1 MVRFEE
7 PALKNKEAEG
17 IIEGHSD
24 KAAQQIS
31 NAAETGKEKTRKERD
46 EVINTDGQKLNPQED
61 QKGNYAKT
69 GGSKGSLT
77 GKDFSSTLNLIRRA
91 DKYNNKPVENMIHY
105 GSYKGSGIQNLG
117 TGYERPK
124 IETEEMREMERNRAL
139 DAQQKQL
146 MVQLQDAIN
155 RKDVEAFK
163 SAYEQ
168 IFGITLSETQIIEA
182 MRQWTQ
188 QQQITNTATKDITS
202 WQKKFLR
209 SFDMETLEYLVG
221 IARSG
226 DEQLA
231 KLLSNAMYGL
241 PTPSLDESILQDS
254 VNSLANIYEKNDGMS
269 SLRARLK
276 ANNVINYL
284 LLQNDNAISSSTKGS
299 QNPGEKYSGYKES
312 KRIKKA
318 AKEL

>member
-1 MVRFEE
+1 MARFEE
-7 PALKNKEAEG
+7 PALKNKEAEK

-24 KAAQQIS
+24 KATQQIS

-77 GKDFSSTLNLIRRA
+77 GKDFSSTLNLMRRA

-105 GSYKGSGIQNLG
+105 GSYKGSGVQNLG

-209 SFDMETLEYLVG
+209 SFDEETLNYLM
-221 IARSG
+221 
-226 DEQLA
+226 QLSETDNQLSQ
-231 KLLSNAMYGL
+231 LLSNAMYGL
-241 PTPSLDESILQDS
+241 PTPSLDERVLIRTRDALYK
-254 VNSLANIYEKNDGMS
+254 NNKANGMND
-269 SLRARLK
+269 LK
-276 ANNVINYL
+276 AMNNANNAILALNL
-284 LLQNDNAISSSTKGS
+284 LNDNIIASTTKRS
-299 QNPGEKYSGYKES
+299 QKIGNTFSGYQDAKDVV
-312 KRIKKA
+312 KN

>member
-1 MVRFEE
+1 MAKFEE
-7 PALKNKEAEG
+7 PSLKNKEAES

-31 NAAETGKEKTRKERD
+31 DAAETGKEKIRKERD
-46 EVINTDGQKLNPQED
+46 EVINTPGQELNPQED

-77 GKDFSSTLNLIRRA
+77 GKDFSSTLNLMRRV

-117 TGYERPK
+117 TGYDRPK

-139 DAQQKQL
+139 DLQQKQL

-188 QQQITNTATKDITS
+188 QQQITNTATKDVAS
-202 WQKKFLR
+202 WQKKFMR
-209 SFDMETLEYLVG
+209 SFDEETLNYLM
-221 IARSG
+221 
-226 DEQLA
+226 QLSETDNQLSQ
-231 KLLSNAMYGL
+231 LLSNAMYGL
-241 PTPSLDESILQDS
+241 PTPNIDERVLMQTID
-254 VNSLANIYEKNDGMS
+254 NLANQYVTQDNMS
-269 SLRARLK
+269 PLRARLK
-276 ANNVINYL
+276 ASNAVNYVL
-284 LLQNDNAISSSTKGS
+284 LENDNITASTSKRS
-299 QNPGEKYSGYKES
+299 QRIGNRVEGYFDAKDTAKES
-312 KRIKKA
+312 E
-318 AKEL
+318 EL

>member
-1 MVRFEE
+1 MAKFEE
-7 PALKNKEAEG
+7 PALKNKEAEE
-17 IIEGHSD
+17 IIEEHSN

-31 NAAETGKEKTRKERD
+31 NAAETGKDKTRKERD
-46 EVINTDGQKLNPQED
+46 EVINTPGQKLNPQED

-77 GKDFSSTLNLIRRA
+77 GKDFSSTLDLMRRV
-91 DKYNNKPVENMIHY
+91 DKYNNKPVSDMFSVGTRHT
-105 GSYKGSGIQNLG
+105 GDIQNLG
-117 TGYERPK
+117 SGYNRPQ
-124 IETEEMREMERNRAL
+124 IETEETREMERNRAL
-139 DAQQKQL
+139 DLQQKQL

-202 WQKKFLR
+202 WQKKFMR
-209 SFDMETLEYLVG
+209 SFDEETLNYLM
-221 IARSG
+221 
-226 DEQLA
+226 QLSETDNQLSQ
-231 KLLSNAMYGL
+231 LLSNAMYGL
-241 PTPSLDESILQDS
+241 PTPSLDERVLIRTRDSIYKH
-254 VNSLANIYEKNDGMS
+254 NKENGMS
-269 SLRARLK
+269 DIKAMND
-276 ANNVINYL
+276 ANNTVLALNL
-284 LLQNDNAISSSTKGS
+284 LNDNIIASTTKRA
-299 QNPGEKYSGYKES
+299 QRIDNTFSGYQDAKDVV
-312 KRIKKA
+312 KN

>member
-1 MVRFEE
+1 MARFEE
-7 PALKNKEAEG
+7 PALKNKEAEN

-24 KAAQQIS
+24 KATQQIS
-31 NAAETGKEKTRKERD
+31 SAAETGKEKIRKERD
-46 EVINTDGQKLNPQED
+46 EVINTPGQKLNPQED
-61 QKGNYAKT
+61 QGDNFAKT

-77 GKDFSSTLNLIRRA
+77 GKDFSSTLNLMRRA
-91 DKYNNKPVENMIHY
+91 DKYNNKPVEDMIHY

-117 TGYERPK
+117 KGYERPK

-146 MVQLQDAIN
+146 MIQLQDAIN

-168 IFGITLSETQIIEA
+168 IFGVTVSTTQVIEA

-202 WQKKFLR
+202 WQKKFMR
-209 SFDMETLEYLVG
+209 SFDEETLDYLM
-221 IARSG
+221 
-226 DEQLA
+226 QLSETDNQLSQ
-231 KLLSNAMYGL
+231 LLSNAMYGL
-241 PTPSLDESILQDS
+241 PTPSLDERVLIRTRDALYKR
-254 VNSLANIYEKNDGMS
+254 NITEKKMSDIKAMND
-269 SLRARLK
+269 
-276 ANNVINYL
+276 ANNTVLALNL
-284 LLQNDNAISSSTKGS
+284 LNDNIIASTTKRS
-299 QNPGEKYSGYKES
+299 QRPGNKISGYFDAKDVVNE
-312 KRIKKA
+312 

>member
-1 MVRFEE
+1 MARFEE

-24 KAAQQIS
+24 KATQQIS
-31 NAAETGKEKTRKERD
+31 NAAETGKEKIRKERD
-46 EVINTDGQKLNPQED
+46 EVINTPGQTLNPQED

-77 GKDFSSTLNLIRRA
+77 GKDFSNTLNLMRRA

-188 QQQITNTATKDITS
+188 QQQITNTATKDIAS
-202 WQKKFLR
+202 WQKKFIR
-209 SFDMETLEYLVG
+209 SFDEETLNYLM
-221 IARSG
+221 
-226 DEQLA
+226 QLSETDNQLSQ
-231 KLLSNAMYGL
+231 LLSNAMYGL
-241 PTPSLDESILQDS
+241 PTPSLDERVLI
-254 VNSLANIYEKNDGMS
+254 
-269 SLRARLK
+269 RARDALYK
-276 ANNVINYL
+276 RNRTEKKMSDIKAMNDANNTVLALNL
-284 LLQNDNAISSSTKGS
+284 LNDNIIASTTKRS
-299 QNPGEKYSGYKES
+299 QRAGNKVSGYFDAKD
-312 KRIKKA
+312 IVDKA
-318 AKEL
+318 KGL

>member
-7 PALKNKEAEG
+7 PALKNKEAEE

-46 EVINTDGQKLNPQED
+46 EVINADGQKLNPQED
-61 QKGNYAKT
+61 QKDNFAKT

-77 GKDFSSTLNLIRRA
+77 GKDFSSTLNLMRRA

-188 QQQITNTATKDITS
+188 QQQVTNTATKDIAS
-202 WQKKFLR
+202 WQKKFMR
-209 SFDMETLEYLVG
+209 SFDEETLDYLM
-221 IARSG
+221 
-226 DEQLA
+226 QLSETDNQLSQ
-231 KLLSNAMYGL
+231 LLSNAMYGL
-241 PTPSLDESILQDS
+241 PTPSLDERVLIRTRDALYK
-254 VNSLANIYEKNDGMS
+254 NNKANGMS
-269 SLRARLK
+269 DLK
-276 ANNVINYL
+276 AMNSANNAVLALNL
-284 LLQNDNAISSSTKGS
+284 FNDNITASVAKGT
-299 QNPGEKYSGYKES
+299 QRPGNRVRGYFDAKDV
-312 KRIKKA
+312 IKN

>member
-7 PALKNKEAEG
+7 PALKNKEAEE
-17 IIEGHSD
+17 IVEGHSD

-46 EVINTDGQKLNPQED
+46 EVINTPGQTLNPQED

-77 GKDFSSTLNLIRRA
+77 GKDFSSTLNLMRRA

-117 TGYERPK
+117 PGYNRPK

-202 WQKKFLR
+202 WQKKFMR
-209 SFDMETLEYLVG
+209 SFDMETLEYLVD

-276 ANNVINYL
+276 ANNVVNYL

-299 QNPGEKYSGYKES
+299 QNPREKYSGYKEG
-312 KRIKKA
+312 KRIKEA
-318 AKEL
+318 AKEY

>member
-1 MVRFEE
+1 MARFEE

-24 KAAQQIS
+24 KATQQIS
-31 NAAETGKEKTRKERD
+31 NAAETGKEKIRKERD
-46 EVINTDGQKLNPQED
+46 EVINTPGQTLNPQED

-77 GKDFSSTLNLIRRA
+77 GKDFSNTLNLMRRA

-188 QQQITNTATKDITS
+188 QQQVTNTATKDIAS
-202 WQKKFLR
+202 WQKKFIR
-209 SFDMETLEYLVG
+209 SFDEETLNYLM
-221 IARSG
+221 
-226 DEQLA
+226 QLSETDNQLSQ
-231 KLLSNAMYGL
+231 LLSNAMYGL
-241 PTPSLDESILQDS
+241 PTPSLDERVLI
-254 VNSLANIYEKNDGMS
+254 
-269 SLRARLK
+269 RARDALYK
-276 ANNVINYL
+276 RNRTEKKMSDIKAMNDANNTVLALNL
-284 LLQNDNAISSSTKGS
+284 LNDNIIASTTKGT
-299 QNPGEKYSGYKES
+299 QKPGNRVRGYFDAKDV
-312 KRIKKA
+312 IKN
-318 AKEL
+318 AKGL

>member
-1 MVRFEE
+1 MAKFKE

-31 NAAETGKEKTRKERD
+31 DAAETGKEKIREERD
-46 EVINTDGQKLNPQED
+46 EVINTNGQKLNPQED
-61 QKGNYAKT
+61 QKDNFAKT

-77 GKDFSSTLNLIRRA
+77 GKDFSSTLNLMRRA

-155 RKDVEAFK
+155 HKDVEAFK

-209 SFDMETLEYLVG
+209 AFDEETLDYLM
-221 IARSG
+221 
-226 DEQLA
+226 QLSETDNQLSQ
-231 KLLSNAMYGL
+231 LLSNAMYGL
-241 PTPSLDESILQDS
+241 PTPSLDERVLIRTRDALYKNNK
-254 VNSLANIYEKNDGMS
+254 VNGMS
-269 SLRARLK
+269 DIKAMNS
-276 ANNVINYL
+276 ANNTVLALNL
-284 LLQNDNAISSSTKGS
+284 LNDNIIASTTKRS
-299 QNPGEKYSGYKES
+299 QNIGNRFGGYTDAKDVVNE
-312 KRIKKA
+312 

>member
-1 MVRFEE
+1 MARFEE

-24 KAAQQIS
+24 KATQQIS
-31 NAAETGKEKTRKERD
+31 SAAETGKEKIRKERD
-46 EVINTDGQKLNPQED
+46 EVINTPGQKLNPQED

-77 GKDFSSTLNLIRRA
+77 GKDFSSTLNLMRRA

-209 SFDMETLEYLVG
+209 SFDEETLDYLM
-221 IARSG
+221 
-226 DEQLA
+226 QLSETDNQLSQ
-231 KLLSNAMYGL
+231 LLSNAMYGL
-241 PTPSLDESILQDS
+241 PTPSLDERVLIRTRDALYK
-254 VNSLANIYEKNDGMS
+254 NNKANGMS
-269 SLRARLK
+269 DIKAMND
-276 ANNVINYL
+276 ANNTVLALNL
-284 LLQNDNAISSSTKGS
+284 FNDNITASVAKGT
-299 QNPGEKYSGYKES
+299 QKPGSRVSGYFDAKDV
-312 KRIKKA
+312 IKN
-318 AKEL
+318 AKGL

>member
-1 MVRFEE
+1 MAKFKE
-7 PALKNKEAEG
+7 PELKNKKAEE

-24 KAAQQIS
+24 KAVQQVS
-31 NAAETGKEKTRKERD
+31 EAAEKGKDKTRAERD
-46 EVINTDGQKLNPQED
+46 EVINTDGQKLNPQEK
-61 QKGNYAKT
+61 QKDNFAKT

-77 GKDFSSTLNLIRRA
+77 GKDFSSTLNLMRRA

-168 IFGITLSETQIIEA
+168 IFGITLSETQIAEA

-202 WQKKFLR
+202 WQKKFMR
-209 SFDMETLEYLVG
+209 SFDEETLDYLM
-221 IARSG
+221 
-226 DEQLA
+226 QLSETDNQLSQ
-231 KLLSNAMYGL
+231 LLSNAMYGL
-241 PTPSLDESILQDS
+241 PTPSLDERVLIRTRDALYKR
-254 VNSLANIYEKNDGMS
+254 NKAEKKMSDIKAMND
-269 SLRARLK
+269 
-276 ANNVINYL
+276 ANNTVLALNL
-284 LLQNDNAISSSTKGS
+284 LNDNIIASTTKRS
-299 QNPGEKYSGYKES
+299 QRPGNKVSGYFD
-312 KRIKKA
+312 
-318 AKEL
+318 AKDVVSEAKGL

>member
-1 MVRFEE
+1 MAKFKE
-7 PALKNKEAEG
+7 PALKNKEAEN

-24 KAAQQIS
+24 KATQQIS
-31 NAAETGKEKTRKERD
+31 NAAETGKEKIRKERD
-46 EVINTDGQKLNPQED
+46 EVINTPGQTLNPQED
-61 QKGNYAKT
+61 QKDNFAKT

-77 GKDFSSTLNLIRRA
+77 GKDFSSTLNLMRRA

-202 WQKKFLR
+202 WQKKFMR
-209 SFDMETLEYLVG
+209 SFDEETLDYLM
-221 IARSG
+221 
-226 DEQLA
+226 QLSETDNQLSQ
-231 KLLSNAMYGL
+231 LLSNAMYGL
-241 PTPSLDESILQDS
+241 PTPSLDERVLIRTRDS
-254 VNSLANIYEKNDGMS
+254 LYKRNKTEKKMNDIKAMND
-269 SLRARLK
+269 
-276 ANNVINYL
+276 ANNTVLALNL
-284 LLQNDNAISSSTKGS
+284 LNDNIIASTTKRS
-299 QNPGEKYSGYKES
+299 QRPGNKVSGYFD
-312 KRIKKA
+312 
-318 AKEL
+318 AKDVVNEAKGL

>member
-24 KAAQQIS
+24 KATQQIS
-31 NAAETGKEKTRKERD
+31 NAAETGKEKIRKERD
-46 EVINTDGQKLNPQED
+46 EVINTDGQILNPQED

-77 GKDFSSTLNLIRRA
+77 GKDFSSTLNLMRRA

-105 GSYKGSGIQNLG
+105 GSYKGSGVQNLG

-188 QQQITNTATKDITS
+188 QQLITNTATKDIAS
-202 WQKKFLR
+202 WQKKFMR
-209 SFDMETLEYLVG
+209 SFDEETLDYLM
-221 IARSG
+221 
-226 DEQLA
+226 QLSETDNQLSQ
-231 KLLSNAMYGL
+231 LLLNAMYGL
-241 PTPSLDESILQDS
+241 PTPSLDERVLIRTRDALYK
-254 VNSLANIYEKNDGMS
+254 NNKANGMS
-269 SLRARLK
+269 DLK
-276 ANNVINYL
+276 AMNSANNAVLALNL
-284 LLQNDNAISSSTKGS
+284 FNDNITASVVKGT
-299 QNPGEKYSGYKES
+299 QRPGNRVRGYFDAKDV
-312 KRIKKA
+312 IKN

>member
-1 MVRFEE
+1 MAKFEE
-7 PALKNKEAEG
+7 PALKNKEAEE
-17 IIEGHSD
+17 IIEEHSN

-31 NAAETGKEKTRKERD
+31 NAAETGKDKIRAERD
-46 EVINTDGQKLNPQED
+46 EVINTPGQKLNPQED

-77 GKDFSSTLNLIRRA
+77 GKDFSSTLDLMRRV
-91 DKYNNKPVENMIHY
+91 DKYNNKPVSDMFSVGTRHT
-105 GSYKGSGIQNLG
+105 GDIQNLG
-117 TGYERPK
+117 SGYNRPQ
-124 IETEEMREMERNRAL
+124 IETEETREMERNRAL
-139 DAQQKQL
+139 DIQQKQL

-202 WQKKFLR
+202 WQKKFMR
-209 SFDMETLEYLVG
+209 SFDEETLNYLM
-221 IARSG
+221 
-226 DEQLA
+226 QLSETDNQLSQ
-231 KLLSNAMYGL
+231 LLTNAMYGL
-241 PTPSLDESILQDS
+241 PTPSLDERVLIRTRDSIYKH
-254 VNSLANIYEKNDGMS
+254 NKENGMS
-269 SLRARLK
+269 DIKAMND
-276 ANNVINYL
+276 ANNTVLALNL
-284 LLQNDNAISSSTKGS
+284 LNDNIIASTTKRA
-299 QNPGEKYSGYKES
+299 QRIDNTFSGYQDAKDVV
-312 KRIKKA
+312 KN

>member
-1 MVRFEE
+1 MARFEE

-24 KAAQQIS
+24 KATQQIS
-31 NAAETGKEKTRKERD
+31 NAAETGKEKIRKERD
-46 EVINTDGQKLNPQED
+46 EVINTPGQTLNPQED

-77 GKDFSSTLNLIRRA
+77 GKDFSNTLNLMRRA

-188 QQQITNTATKDITS
+188 QQQITNTATKDIAS
-202 WQKKFLR
+202 WQKKFMR
-209 SFDMETLEYLVG
+209 SFDEETLNYLM
-221 IARSG
+221 
-226 DEQLA
+226 QLSETDNQLSQ
-231 KLLSNAMYGL
+231 LLTNAMYGL
-241 PTPSLDESILQDS
+241 PTPSLDERVLI
-254 VNSLANIYEKNDGMS
+254 
-269 SLRARLK
+269 RARDALYK
-276 ANNVINYL
+276 RNRTEKKMSDIKAMNDANNTVFALNL
-284 LLQNDNAISSSTKGS
+284 LNDNIIASTTKRS
-299 QNPGEKYSGYKES
+299 QRASNKVSGYFD
-312 KRIKKA
+312 
-318 AKEL
+318 AKDIVDEAKGL

>member
-7 PALKNKEAEG
+7 PALKNKEAEE

-46 EVINTDGQKLNPQED
+46 EVINTDGQELNPQED
-61 QKGNYAKT
+61 QKGNYAQT

-77 GKDFSSTLNLIRRA
+77 GKDFSSTLNLMRRA

-202 WQKKFLR
+202 WQKKFMR
-209 SFDMETLEYLVG
+209 SFDEETLDYLM
-221 IARSG
+221 
-226 DEQLA
+226 QLSETDNQLSQ
-231 KLLSNAMYGL
+231 LLSNAMYGL
-241 PTPSLDESILQDS
+241 PTPSLDERVLIRTRDALYKH
-254 VNSLANIYEKNDGMS
+254 NKAEKKMSDIKAMND
-269 SLRARLK
+269 
-276 ANNVINYL
+276 ANNTVLALNL
-284 LLQNDNAISSSTKGS
+284 LNDNIIASTTKRS
-299 QNPGEKYSGYKES
+299 QKIGNTFSGYQDAKDVV
-312 KRIKKA
+312 KN

>member
-1 MVRFEE
+1 MAKFKE
-7 PALKNKEAEG
+7 PALKNKEAEN

-24 KAAQQIS
+24 KATQQIS
-31 NAAETGKEKTRKERD
+31 DAAETGKENIRKERD
-46 EVINTDGQKLNPQED
+46 DVINTDGQKLNPQED
-61 QKGNYAKT
+61 QKDNIAKT

-77 GKDFSSTLNLIRRA
+77 GKDFSSTLNLMRRA
-91 DKYNNKPVENMIHY
+91 DKYNNKPVEDMIHY

-117 TGYERPK
+117 PGYNRPK

-139 DAQQKQL
+139 DTQQKQL

-168 IFGITLSETQIIEA
+168 IFGITLSTTQIIEA

-188 QQQITNTATKDITS
+188 QQQITNTATKDVAS

-209 SFDMETLEYLVG
+209 AFDMETLEYLT
-221 IARSG
+221 ALSQK

-231 KLLSNAMYGL
+231 TLITNAMYGL
-241 PTPSLDESILQDS
+241 PTPNLDERILMQT
-254 VNSLANIYEKNDGMS
+254 VNNLANEYVTQDNMS
-269 SLRARLK
+269 PLRARLK
-276 ANNVINYL
+276 ASNVVNYVL
-284 LLQNDNAISSSTKGS
+284 LENDNTTASTTKRSQRPGS
-299 QNPGEKYSGYKES
+299 RFSGYQDAKDIAKES
-312 KRIKKA
+312 K
-318 AKEL
+318 EL

>member
-1 MVRFEE
+1 MARFEE

-24 KAAQQIS
+24 KATQQIS

-46 EVINTDGQKLNPQED
+46 EVINTPGQTLNPQED

-77 GKDFSSTLNLIRRA
+77 GKDFSSTLNLMRRA

-209 SFDMETLEYLVG
+209 SFDEETLDYLM
-221 IARSG
+221 
-226 DEQLA
+226 QLSETDNQLSQ
-231 KLLSNAMYGL
+231 LLSNAMYGL
-241 PTPSLDESILQDS
+241 PTPSLDERVLIRTRDALYK
-254 VNSLANIYEKNDGMS
+254 NNKANGMS
-269 SLRARLK
+269 DIKAMND
-276 ANNVINYL
+276 ANNTVLALNL
-284 LLQNDNAISSSTKGS
+284 FNDNITASVAKGT
-299 QNPGEKYSGYKES
+299 QKPGSRVSGYFDAKDV
-312 KRIKKA
+312 IKN
-318 AKEL
+318 AKGL